1 MRFNQIA
8 LASIFSAMLALP
20 ALAQTPAPAATAP
33 ATTAPATIAP
43 AKPAAPAVLAP
54 AHAVAKPAA
63 ASKVMAPVNVNTAT
77 AAELDALPGIGKART
92 ASIIKNRPYKS
103 VEEVD
108 TKKAV
113 PHAVFLKI
121 QSMLTI

>member
-1 MRFNQIA
+1 MRFHQIA

-20 ALAQTPAPAATAP
+20 ALAQTTAP

-43 AKPAAPAVLAP
+43 AKPASPAVTAP
-54 AHAVAKPAA
+54 AHAVAKPAV
-63 ASKVMAPVNVNTAT
+63 ASKVVAPVNVNTGT

-92 ASIIKNRPYKS
+92 ASIIKHRPYKS